1 MSPLSQ
7 HYEEVQELSADQKLQ
22 LIGGLLPRSES
33 ARFKIL
39 ASRVTPQVTQKY
51 RVAIL
56 GGGTAGFVAAA
67 HLTKRFPGFEL
78 FHIYDTRIP
87 TIGVGEGTTPLFPAW
102 IRDITGLDDREIRRR
117 CRMTQKH
124 GLYFENWGKHRT
136 PFQEDF
142 FFNSYAYHISAS
154 DLVELLRSYVKATV
168 LDRQVTSV
176 ISNGREVSIGF
187 EKDAPM
193 VFDFVFDARGF
204 PSELTD
210 DHIPIPEI
218 PTNAALIR
226 QAPPAEFNRMT
237 RCVARPHGWV
247 FVIPLVSHS
256 TYGYIYNEKIT
267 SKEEISAELDFLS
280 QHSGI
285 QLRKETERQLRF
297 PSFTRRQL
305 FDGALFHIGNTA
317 SFIEPLEATAI
328 HITLFQ
334 IDVASKWLADA
345 LIDARG
351 EARRA
356 PAFINGLNK
365 LMREYTMEAALFV
378 SWHYAAGSS
387 FQSPF
392 WSFATDNFRQCL
404 EAPTNAGVAERFRQY
419 MEAARHVPEDI
430 LHLASMQPDRYMD
443 MMKMNGTQPFFY
455 AGFSEISFAQI
466 GHGIGYFEKQGHYS
480 PSQVNEAVSP

>member
-1 MSPLSQ
+1 MNPSSPQ
-7 HYEEVQELSADQKLQ
+7 QEVIQELSPDQKLQ

-33 ARFKIL
+33 ARFKVL
-39 ASRVTPQVTQKY
+39 ASRMTPPVTQRY
-51 RVAIL
+51 RVAVL

-102 IRDITGLDDREIRRR
+102 IRDITGLDDTEIRRR

-124 GLYFENWGKHRT
+124 GLYFENWGKHQT

-154 DLVELLRSYVKATV
+154 DLVELLRSYVKATL
-168 LDRQVTSV
+168 LDRRVTSV
-176 ISNGREVSIGF
+176 KSSGREVTISF
-187 EKDAPM
+187 EEQAPM
-193 VFDFVFDARGF
+193 SFDFVFDARGF
-204 PSELTD
+204 PNELGD
-210 DHIPIPEI
+210 EHIPIREI

-237 RCVARPHGWV
+237 RCIARPHGWV

-267 SKEEISAELDFLS
+267 SREEIAAELDFLS
-280 QHSGI
+280 QRSGVP
-285 QLRKETERQLRF
+285 LRKETERHLRF

-305 FDGALFHIGNTA
+305 FDGALFHIGNAA

-351 EARRA
+351 EARWA
-356 PAFINGLNK
+356 PSFINALNQ
-365 LMREYTMEAALFV
+365 LMREYTLEAALFV

-392 WSFATDNFRQCL
+392 WSFAMDNFKQCMKM
-404 EAPTNAGVAERFRQY
+404 PTDAGVAERFRQY
-419 MEAARHVPEDI
+419 REAARQVPQDI
-430 LHLASMQPDRYMD
+430 LQLASMPPERYLDR
-443 MMKMNGTQPFFY
+443 MKMNGRQPFFY

-466 GHGIGYFEKQGHYS
+466 GHGIGYFEQVKQESASY
-480 PSQVNEAVSP
+480 QAEVV

>member
-1 MSPLSQ
+1 MNPLSPNQ
-7 HYEEVQELSADQKLQ
+7 EEIQELSDDQKLQ

-33 ARFKIL
+33 ERFKVL
-39 ASRVTPQVTQKY
+39 ASRMTPPVTQRY

-56 GGGTAGFVAAA
+56 GGGAAGFIAAA
-67 HLTKRFPGFEL
+67 HLTRRFPGFEL

-102 IRDITGLDDREIRRR
+102 IRDITGLDDTEIRRR
-117 CRMTQKH
+117 CRMTKKH
-124 GLYFENWGKHRT
+124 GLYFENWGTRRT

-142 FFNSYAYHISAS
+142 FFNSYAYHISS
-154 DLVELLRSYVKATV
+154 PDLIELLRSYVKATV
-168 LDRQVTSV
+168 LDRRVNSV
-176 ISNGREVSIGF
+176 ISNGREVAIGF
-187 EKDAPM
+187 EEEAPM
-193 VFDFVFDARGF
+193 TFDFVFDARGF
-204 PSELTD
+204 PRELTD
-210 DHIPIPEI
+210 EHIPIREI

-256 TYGYIYNEKIT
+256 TYGYIYNDKI
-267 SKEEISAELDFLS
+267 SSREEIAAELDFLS

-285 QLRKETERQLRF
+285 PLRKETERHLRF
-297 PSFTRRQL
+297 PSFARRQL
-305 FDGALFHIGNTA
+305 FDGALFHIGNAA

-392 WSFATDNFRQCL
+392 WSFAADNFRQCL
-404 EAPTNAGVAERFRQY
+404 ETPTDAGVADRFRQY
-419 MEAARHVPEDI
+419 MEAARLIPEDI
-430 LHLASMQPDRYMD
+430 LQLASMPPDRYLD
-443 MMKMNGTQPFFY
+443 RMKMNGRQPFFY

-466 GHGIGYFEKQGHYS
+466 GYGAGYFEQQEYLS
-480 PSQVNEAVSP
+480 PSQVNAAV